1 MRQAGIAVKARLWTP
16 LAPPPAYRLNIY
28 IYAGARLRGG
38 RGELHGFR
46 VVVCD
51 ESLTLT
57 LTPTLTL
64 TLTLTLTRTRTLT
77 LALTRC
83 ATRATTSRAQ
93 RLSRLRSGCSYRCSN
108 HGASPHPNPDPNPNP
123 NPNPSLISPHPNPDP
138 SPNPNPNPSLTLTL
152 PPAPTPA
159 PTPTPTLTKVLLPLL
174 RRAAVA
180 LLLSGTPALSR
191 PYELWT
197 QASDSPLTTYH
208 SPLTTYR

>member
-1 MRQAGIAVKARLWTP
+1 MRQAGTAVKARLWTR
-16 LAPPPAYRLNIY
+16 LAPPPAYHLNIYIRPSY

-138 SPNPNPNPSLTLTL
+138 ALIPTLTL
-152 PPAPTPA
+152 
-159 PTPTPTLTKVLLPLL
+159 
-174 RRAAVA
+174 
-180 LLLSGTPALSR
+180 
-191 PYELWT
+191 
-197 QASDSPLTTYH
+197 ASP
-208 SPLTTYR
+208 